1 MIGRRD
7 FIALLGGAAAW
18 PLAARAQQAAVP
30 VIGLL
35 NAQTSAANQYQLA
48 AFRQG
53 LADAGLVEG
62 RNLSIVYRSAEGD
75 PARLPAL
82 AAELVRIPVMVIA
95 AMGGDASVHAAI
107 AATKTIPIV
116 FTTGSDPVDAG
127 MVASISRPGGNV
139 TGATSLQNYVAGK
152 QLGLIRDMVPKLATI
167 GFLASPL
174 VPMIAVSTRD
184 IEAAAQKVGLKAVV
198 INVSSESDFDS
209 AFAQF
214 SQQRVDA
221 LIVSSGA
228 FFNRYLDRMATL
240 TRRYAI
246 PAIFISREYAVAG
259 GLMSYGPAFGE
270 SNRQAGLYVARI
282 LRGDRPADLP
292 VMQPTRSELVINMK
306 TVMELGLTVPP
317 GLLAIADEVIE

>member
-1 MIGRRD
+1 MKRRD
-7 FIALLGGAAAW
+7 FVTLLVGTATTW
-18 PLAARAQQAAVP
+18 PVVARAQQPAAP

-35 NAQTSAANQYQLA
+35 NAQISAVSQDRLG

-82 AAELVRIPVMVIA
+82 AAELVRIPVRVIA
-95 AMGGDASVHAAI
+95 AVGGDASVHAAS
-107 AATKTIPIV
+107 AATTSIPIV
-116 FTTGSDPVDAG
+116 FTTGSDPIEAG
-127 MVASISRPGGNV
+127 MVASINRPGGNV

-152 QLGLIRDMVPKLATI
+152 QLGLMRDMVPKLATI

-184 IEAAAQKVGLKAVV
+184 IQAAAQKVGLRALV
-198 INVSSESDFDS
+198 INASSESDIES

-214 SQQRVDA
+214 AQQRADA

-228 FFNRYLDRMATL
+228 FFNRYQDRLIAL

-246 PAIFISREYAVAG
+246 PAIFISRDYADAG
-259 GLMSYGPAFGE
+259 GLMSYGPDTRETF
-270 SNRQAGLYVARI
+270 RQAGLYVARI
-282 LRGDRPADLP
+282 LRGDRPAELP
-292 VMQPTRSELVINMK
+292 VMQPTRFEFVINLKVAK
-306 TVMELGLTVPP
+306 TLGLAIPP
-317 GLLAIADEVIE
+317 GLLAIADDVIE